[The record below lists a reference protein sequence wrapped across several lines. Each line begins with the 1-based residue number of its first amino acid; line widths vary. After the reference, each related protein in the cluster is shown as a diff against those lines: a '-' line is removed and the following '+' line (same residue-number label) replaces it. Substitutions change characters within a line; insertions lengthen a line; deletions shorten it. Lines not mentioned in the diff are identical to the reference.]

1 MNNKLLN
8 SNNECQEALQQ
19 SYIIVQT

>member
-8 SNNECQEALQQ
+8 SNEYQEALQQ